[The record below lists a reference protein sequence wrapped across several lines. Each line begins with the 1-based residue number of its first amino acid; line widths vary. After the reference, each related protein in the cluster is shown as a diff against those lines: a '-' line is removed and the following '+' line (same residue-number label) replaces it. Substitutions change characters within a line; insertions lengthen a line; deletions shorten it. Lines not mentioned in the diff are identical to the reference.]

1 MSVSA
6 DVLRACIPL
15 IFEKAVAEPTFCV
28 LYADLCAVL
37 TRELDASPRFGN
49 DETGKAVT
57 FKRELL
63 NTCAQTHLARCCDL
77 GCERHQWRLR
87 RAAVCQEPST

>member
-6 DVLRACIPL
+6 EMLRVCIPL

-37 TRELDASPRFGN
+37 TRELDAVRSSAC
-49 DETGKAVT
+49 TW
-57 FKRELL
+57 LL
-63 NTCAQTHLARCCDL
+63 FCPAHVCAALSC
-77 GCERHQWRLR
+77 
-87 RAAVCQEPST
+87 